1 MFLFIGKSW
10 YYSQDSECHGHWC
23 ISRRH
28 AVEHNRTRE
37 VEPPPGLL
45 CPPDSL
51 LPPWGS
57 LSYRPCCVLASQ
69 QVCTVPRSRP
79 DLQRIGSCHQD
90 QQKWPQCEC
99 SAPLQAVSE
108 ARDKVPSIT
117 NLIISVVLPTVTY
130 LCNLVFFFVFCMQC
144 LNIYINQE
152 FIEYKNCLN
161 LPGRF
166 CYYFGLKL
174 ILTIYMYG
182 YTISSCPCNEMSL
195 AKLCA
200 GKYWYCKN

>member
-10 YYSQDSECHGHWC
+10 YYSQDFECHGHWC

-28 AVEHNRTRE
+28 AVEHNWTRE

-45 CPPDSL
+45 CSPDSL

-108 ARDKVPSIT
+108 ARDKMPSIA

-144 LNIYINQE
+144 LNIFINQE
-152 FIEYKNCLN
+152 FYWIQ
-161 LPGRF
+161 
-166 CYYFGLKL
+166 KL
-174 ILTIYMYG
+174 FQ
-182 YTISSCPCNEMSL
+182 L
-195 AKLCA
+195 A
-200 GKYWYCKN
+200 W